1 MKKENNKLKLSRSMK
16 AGYQN
21 KPDSMRAKAEKIWNE
36 NIKKSQPKAGS
47 CGCHKHK

>member
-36 NIKKSQPKAGS
+36 NMNKTRKKSEK
-47 CGCHKHK
+47 CGCTKNK